1 MHLIVTRPQPDA
13 EELQRKLEVRGHRTL
28 IAPLLDIRMG
38 AQRPIPNRPY
48 QAVLIT
54 SANGARA
61 LMDHPAQQRL
71 TRMPALAVGPQSRAA
86 AQAAGFTSVRVAA
99 GDVASIAAETAKE
112 LEPSRGPLLYVSGE
126 ETSGD
131 LEGVLKKSGFEV
143 DRVIMYAAV
152 PARELPAGVAG
163 AIRRRAADGVLLYSR
178 RTAMVWV
185 KCIAVAGL
193 GPYMDKIT
201 HFCLSGAVAGV
212 IPNGWP
218 TKTASN
224 SSEQAM
230 FELIANEARAQIE
243 ESSHGG

>member
-1 MHLIVTRPQPDA
+1 MHLIITRPQPDA
-13 EELQRKLEVRGHRTL
+13 EDLQRKLEVRGHSTFM
-28 IAPLLDIRMG
+28 APLLDIRVD
-38 AQRPIPNRPY
+38 AQRPISNRPY
-48 QAVLIT
+48 QGVLIT

-61 LMDHPAQQRL
+61 LMNHPTQQRL
-71 TRMPALAVGPQSRAA
+71 VRVPALAVGPQTRAA
-86 AQAAGFTSVRVAA
+86 ALAAGFTQVTEAA
-99 GDVASIAAETAKE
+99 GDVASIAAETAKA
-112 LEPSRGPLLYVSGE
+112 LEPGEGPLLYLSGE

-131 LEGVLKKSGFEV
+131 LEGVLQKIGFEV

-152 PARELPAGVAG
+152 PARELPAAVAA

-185 KCIAVAGL
+185 KCIAAAGL
-193 GPYMDKIT
+193 GPYMDKFAQ
-201 HFCLSGAVAGV
+201 FCLSAAVAGV

-230 FELIANEARAQIE
+230 FELIANEAKAQTE

>member
-1 MHLIVTRPQPDA
+1 MHLIITRPQPDA
-13 EELQRKLEVRGHRTL
+13 EELQRKLEVRGHSSLT
-28 IAPLLDIRMG
+28 APLLDIRMG

-61 LMDHPAQQRL
+61 LMNHPAQQRL
-71 TRMPALAVGPQSRAA
+71 VSMPAIAVGPQSRAA
-86 AQAAGFTSVRVAA
+86 AQAAGFSQVTEAA
-99 GDVASIAAETAKE
+99 GDVASIAAEAAKA
-112 LEPSRGPLLYVSGE
+112 LEAGRGPLLYLSGE

-131 LEGVLKKSGFEV
+131 LEGVLNRRGFEV

-152 PARELPAGVAG
+152 PASELPAGVAG
-163 AIRRRAADGVLLYSR
+163 AIRRRTADGVLLYSR
-178 RTAMVWV
+178 RTAMVWL
-185 KCIAVAGL
+185 KCIAAAGL
-193 GPYMDKIT
+193 GPYMDKFT
-201 HFCLSGAVAGV
+201 HFCLSAAVAGV

-230 FELIANEARAQIE
+230 LELIANEAKAQMD

>member
-13 EELQRKLEVRGHRTL
+13 EALQRKLEVRGHRTM

-38 AQRPIPNRPY
+38 AQRPIANRPY

-61 LMDHPAQQRL
+61 LMNHPAQPRL
-71 TRMPALAVGPQSRAA
+71 TRMLALAVGPQSRAA
-86 AQAAGFTSVRVAA
+86 ALAAGFTRVTEAA
-99 GDVASIAAETAKE
+99 GDAGSITVEAEKE
-112 LEPSRGPLLYVSGE
+112 LDPSRGPLLYLSGE

-131 LEGVLKKSGFEV
+131 LEGLLRKSGFEI

-152 PARELPAGVAG
+152 PARELPAAVAG
-163 AIRRRAADGVLLYSR
+163 TIRRRAADGVLLYSR
-178 RTAMVWV
+178 RTALVWI
-185 KCIAVAGL
+185 KCIAAAEL
-193 GPYMDKIT
+193 GPYMDRIT
-201 HFCLSGAVAGV
+201 HFCLSGAVVGV
-212 IPNGWP
+212 IPSGWP

-230 FELIANEARAQIE
+230 FELIANEAKAQIE
-243 ESSHGG
+243 ESSHGR

>member
-1 MHLIVTRPQPDA
+1 MHLIITRPQPDA
-13 EELQRKLEVRGHRTL
+13 EELQRKLEVLGHSILT
-28 IAPLLDIRMG
+28 APLLDIRMG

-61 LMDHPAQQRL
+61 LMNHPAQQRL
-71 TRMPALAVGPQSRAA
+71 AGVPALAVGPQSRAA
-86 AQAAGFTSVRVAA
+86 AQAAGFTQVTEAA
-99 GDVASIAAETAKE
+99 GDVASIAAAAVKA
-112 LEPSRGPLLYVSGE
+112 LEAGGGPLLYLSGE

-131 LEGVLKKSGFEV
+131 LEGALTNRGFEV

-152 PARELPAGVAG
+152 PASELPAGLAG

-178 RTAMVWV
+178 RTAMAWI
-185 KCIAVAGL
+185 KCIAAAGL
-193 GPYMDKIT
+193 GPYMDKLT

-212 IPNGWP
+212 IPDGWP

-230 FELIANEARAQIE
+230 FELIANEATAQIE

>member
-1 MHLIVTRPQPDA
+1 MHLIITRPQPDA
-13 EELQRKLEVRGHRTL
+13 EELQRKLEILGHSTL
-28 IAPLLDIRMG
+28 TAPLLDIRIG
-38 AQRPIPNRPY
+38 AQKPIPNRAY

-61 LMDHPAQQRL
+61 LMNHPAQPRL
-71 TRMPALAVGPQSRAA
+71 VRVPALAVGPQSRAA
-86 AQAAGFTSVRVAA
+86 ALAAGFAHVTEAA
-99 GDVASIAAETAKE
+99 GDVASIAAEAVQA
-112 LEPSRGPLLYVSGE
+112 LEVGGGPLLYLSGE

-131 LEGVLKKSGFEV
+131 LEGVLTRRGFEV
-143 DRVIMYAAV
+143 DRAIMYAAV
-152 PARELPAGVAG
+152 PASELPAGIVG

-178 RTAMVWV
+178 RTAMAWI
-185 KCIAVAGL
+185 KCIAAAGL
-193 GPYMDKIT
+193 GPYMDKFT
-201 HFCLSGAVAGV
+201 HFCLSGAAAGV

-230 FELIANEARAQIE
+230 LELIASEARAQIQ

>member
-1 MHLIVTRPQPDA
+1 MYLIITRPQPDA
-13 EELQRKLEVRGHRTL
+13 EELQRKLEVQGYKTL
-28 IAPLLDIRMG
+28 TASLLDIRMG
-38 AQRPIPNRPY
+38 AQRQIANRPY

-61 LMDHPAQQRL
+61 LMNHPAQQRL
-71 TRMPALAVGPQSRAA
+71 VRVPALAVGPQSRAA
-86 AQAAGFTSVRVAA
+86 AQAAGFIRVTEAA
-99 GDVASIAAETAKE
+99 GDVASIAAETAKA
-112 LEPSRGPLLYVSGE
+112 LEPGRGPLLYLSGE

-131 LEGVLKKSGFEV
+131 LEGMLKKSGFEV

-152 PARELPAGVAG
+152 AARELPAGVAG

-178 RTAMVWV
+178 RTAMVWI
-185 KCIAVAGL
+185 KCIAAAGL
-193 GPYMDKIT
+193 GPYMDKFT

-212 IPNGWP
+212 IPIGWP
-218 TKTASN
+218 RKTASY

-230 FELIANEARAQIE
+230 FELLANEAKAQIE